1 MRLTG
6 LVFLISC
13 TVCLSAASA
22 QAPDHDARA
31 IREVIENAY
40 VKGVFVDRNAAAVR
54 AGFHP
59 AFVLSV
65 YDADSIIVAP
75 LDMWLDLLLLDG
87 ERSSDSV
94 RHVFEQVDVTGGTAT
109 VKLQLWINDEHVYT
123 DYLGLYRFQDGWK
136 IVTKVFA
143 SHD

>member
-1 MRLTG
+1 MRTAG
-6 LVFLISC
+6 LVFLISY
-13 TVCLSAASA
+13 TVCLSTASA
-22 QAPDHDARA
+22 QATDRDTQA
-31 IREVIENAY
+31 IQEVIENAY

-54 AGFHP
+54 SGFHP

-65 YDADSIIVAP
+65 YDADTVIVAS
-75 LDMWLDLLLLDG
+75 LDMWLDLLQLSG

-94 RHVFEQVDVTGGTAT
+94 RHVFEGVDVTGGTAT

-123 DYLGLYRFQDGWK
+123 DYLGLYRFTDGWK

>member
-1 MRLTG
+1 MRLTS

-13 TVCLSAASA
+13 TVRLSVASA
-22 QAPDHDARA
+22 QTPDHDARA

-40 VKGVFVDRNAAAVR
+40 VDGVFIDRNEAAVR

-65 YDADSIIVAP
+65 YDADTVIVAP
-75 LDMWLDLLLLDG
+75 LDMWLDLLPLNG

-94 RHVFEQVDVTGGTAT
+94 RHVFEYVDVTSGTAT

-123 DYLGLYRFQDGWK
+123 DYLGLYRFADGWK

>member
-1 MRLTG
+1 MRITG

-13 TVCLSAASA
+13 TVCLSVASA
-22 QAPDHDARA
+22 QTPDHDARA

-40 VKGVFVDRNAAAVR
+40 VAGVFIDRNESAVR

-65 YDADSIIVAP
+65 YDADTVIVAP
-75 LDMWLDLLLLDG
+75 LDMWLDLLPLNG
-87 ERSSDSV
+87 EQSTDSV
-94 RHVFEQVDVTGGTAT
+94 RHVFEYVDVTSSTAT
-109 VKLQLWINDEHVYT
+109 VKLQLWINDEHIYT
-123 DYLGLYRFQDGWK
+123 DYLGLYRFADGWK